1 MRRSPQDKKALSYAR
16 DRRNVYGEND
26 KSSRKNIPL
35 ARRRVHNANRHADR
49 QQLLEAAGPID
60 AERAEAAEDRLR
72 SRRPKSWRKSR
83 TRLWDKSLRSSGC
96 ELSAFQLAIRP
107 GHDDE
112 AWHTTRICQ
121 PLPGKLAACPHASSG
136 SLPTWTS
143 SAAALSHGS
152 SRSRQRPKLHPRSL
166 SSSMTTSPSR
176 E

>member
-72 SRRPKSWRKSR
+72 SRRPKSWRKSPDASLGQVLEVK
-83 TRLWDKSLRSSGC
+83 RLRALGVPARY
-96 ELSAFQLAIRP
+96 Q
-107 GHDDE
+107 
-112 AWHTTRICQ
+112 AW
-121 PLPGKLAACPHASSG
+121 
-136 SLPTWTS
+136 
-143 SAAALSHGS
+143 
-152 SRSRQRPKLHPRSL
+152 SRR
-166 SSSMTTSPSR
+166 
-176 E
+176 